1 MSGHSKWN
9 NIKRRKGAAD
19 EKRGRIFSKIGREI
33 QVAVKEGGPNPEM
46 NSRLRDA
53 IQNAKDNNMPN
64 DNITRSIK
72 KAAGSGNTEHWEEVT
87 YEGYGPSGV
96 AVIVK
101 ALTDNRNRTAGEIRH
116 AFDKH
121 GGNLGTTGSVTFM
134 FEDKG
139 EIYIDSEDVDEETLM
154 MEALEAGAD
163 DVENIGQAYLI
174 TTTPDAYR
182 EVRNQLEQNYEI
194 IEGSVGP
201 VANNFV
207 RLSPEDEKI
216 MQNLIDQLDDSD
228 DVQHVYHNWESD
240 EAEEE

>member
-87 YEGYGPSGV
+87 YEGYGP
-96 AVIVK
+96 
-101 ALTDNRNRTAGEIRH
+101 
-116 AFDKH
+116 
-121 GGNLGTTGSVTFM
+121 
-134 FEDKG
+134 
-139 EIYIDSEDVDEETLM
+139 
-154 MEALEAGAD
+154 
-163 DVENIGQAYLI
+163 
-174 TTTPDAYR
+174 
-182 EVRNQLEQNYEI
+182 
-194 IEGSVGP
+194 
-201 VANNFV
+201 
-207 RLSPEDEKI
+207 
-216 MQNLIDQLDDSD
+216 
-228 DVQHVYHNWESD
+228 
-240 EAEEE
+240 